1 MQIIPAIDIKGGKC
15 VRLFQ
20 GDYAKETIYAD
31 SPVAM
36 ALKWK
41 GQGAKMLHIVDLDG
55 AKEGKSKIV
64 NMVKQII
71 NDVDL
76 PIQVGGGIRSLD
88 SINQLIKSGVSRII
102 LSTVVLEN
110 IILLKEMVNLF
121 DDKIIVSLDVN
132 KGKLM
137 KNGWIQKSNLNPM
150 KLIKQLENMGIR
162 TIIYTDVAR
171 DGTLTEPNYK
181 MVEIIRKNTKM
192 SLIIAGGIS
201 SIEQIKK
208 LNAMNID
215 GVIIGK
221 ALYEGKINLKEV
233 SDYVN

>member
-162 TIIYTDVAR
+162 AHYLYRRCTR
-171 DGTLTEPNYK
+171 WH
-181 MVEIIRKNTKM
+181 
-192 SLIIAGGIS
+192 
-201 SIEQIKK
+201 
-208 LNAMNID
+208 ID
-215 GVIIGK
+215 
-221 ALYEGKINLKEV
+221 
-233 SDYVN
+233 